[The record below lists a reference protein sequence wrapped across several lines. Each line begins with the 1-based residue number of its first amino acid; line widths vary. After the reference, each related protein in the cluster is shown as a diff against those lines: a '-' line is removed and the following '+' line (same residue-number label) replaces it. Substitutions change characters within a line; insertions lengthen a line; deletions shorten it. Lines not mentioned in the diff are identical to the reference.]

1 MSRRCARR
9 MTARTAVAWVILAAF
24 LALGILSFLGDRLLS
39 GIFIVVA
46 GGVLIRQ
53 AVSLCPRCSNLDC
66 GFNPHRAQA
75 ADDRLESG
83 QGECGGDFS
92 NLPIT
97 RTTVL
102 PLLAT
107 GPLAFI
113 AAWKFSP
120 LAAVA
125 VAVVAL
131 SAHTMFRRITCS
143 QCGNDCAGNCNE
155 RYREWKRAQGTGEM

>member
-1 MSRRCARR
+1 MVARKV
-9 MTARTAVAWVILAAF
+9 VAWVILAAF
-24 LALGILSFLGDRLLS
+24 LALAILSFLGDRVLS

-66 GFNPHRAQA
+66 AFNPRAKA
-75 ADDRLESG
+75 AGRALDADDL
-83 QGECGGDFS
+83 GDGNFS
-92 NLPIT
+92 DLPIT

-120 LAAVA
+120 PAAV
-125 VAVVAL
+125 VLAVVAL
-131 SAHTMFRRITCS
+131 SAHTVFRRITCS
-143 QCGNDCAGNCNE
+143 HCGNDCAGNCNG
-155 RYREWKRAQGTGEM
+155 RYREWKRTQGPTAG

>member
-1 MSRRCARR
+1 MV
-9 MTARTAVAWVILAAF
+9 ARTVVAWVILAAF
-24 LALGILSFLGDRLLS
+24 LALFVLSFLGDRVLS
-39 GIFIVVA
+39 VIFIVVA

-66 GFNPHRAQA
+66 GFNPHRSRV
-75 ADDRLESG
+75 ADAPVESG
-83 QGECGGDFS
+83 QAECGGDYS

-120 LAAVA
+120 PAAVA

-131 SAHTMFRRITCS
+131 SAHTVFRRITCS
-143 QCGNDCAGNCNE
+143 HCGNDCAGNCNE
-155 RYREWKRAQGTGEM
+155 RYREWKRAQGTSVG

>member
-1 MSRRCARR
+1 VV
-9 MTARTAVAWVILAAF
+9 ARTTVAWVILAAF
-24 LALGILSFLGDRLLS
+24 LALGVLSFLGDRVLS

-53 AVSLCPRCSNLDC
+53 AKSLCPRCSNLDC
-66 GFNPHRAQA
+66 AFNPNRPKATERAV
-75 ADDRLESG
+75 DHDRTWS
-83 QGECGGDFS
+83 GDFS

-102 PLLAT
+102 PLLVT

-120 LAAVA
+120 SATIVLAA
-125 VAVVAL
+125 VAL
-131 SAHTMFRRITCS
+131 SAHTVFRRITCS
-143 QCGNDCAGNCNE
+143 QCGNDCAGNCNVH
-155 RYREWKRAQGTGEM
+155 YREWKRAQGSAPG